1 MKDEMGI
8 VGASTRLMFGEIEV
22 LPQLLCC
29 LVLPQLLCCLV
40 LPQLLCCTCH
50 DYCAFSLYSC
60 YLTEICG

>member
-8 VGASTRLMFGEIEV
+8 VGASPRLMFGEIEV

-29 LVLPQLLCCLV
+29 ACR
-40 LPQLLCCTCH
+40 

-60 YLTEICG
+60 SLTEICC